1 MVNKVNSKS
10 ELIINGNILK
20 ALLSLIIPMSIGM
33 FSLLVINLV
42 DAYYIGKL
50 GVLELSAIS
59 YAFPVLFTLM
69 SFNIGIAIGISATVS
84 KYIGQGDLYKA
95 KKTVSNVMILIFL
108 LMVLLSIVSFL

>member
-59 YAFPVLFTLM
+59 YAFPVLFTELIIDSVSIGDNVLKSIKSQLM
-69 SFNIGIAIGISATVS
+69 EF
-84 KYIGQGDLYKA
+84 
-95 KKTVSNVMILIFL
+95 
-108 LMVLLSIVSFL
+108 LSITLIGKNFFL